1 MSVEL
6 CLFPQSTDSQGI
18 FVPPTEQLSD
28 GISFN
33 TLNSSASWNT
43 PFISPSV
50 GASVNNLFPGT
61 PNVWYRAS
69 GTTVGGTALP
79 APTQVNNNAVF
90 NNPGN
95 APGTGSAIYQNL
107 NLVPGENYT
116 VTININQFGG
126 STLYPTRVYHHNGV
140 AGGLQA
146 QNSFST
152 STYGGS
158 GTLSLNIT
166 GTTTGNNIIYILAG
180 NHGAASIAVDT
191 IISDV
196 SVMDEGSLQETNT
209 QYLGQTIV
217 DLYEHEEIPL
227 TLSVDNFKNA
237 AEKTQSYSKDFNLPA
252 TKRNNRIFGHIFEIT
267 RSVAGPPDFN
277 PLVFTRAVLKQD
289 GFILFDGALRLIDIQ
304 ERDGEISYN
313 VNLYAQTIALA
324 TILQNRTFANIDFS
338 ELEHSYNKE
347 NIKKSFA
354 NSIGLELLNSLSTDS
369 YAYQAGLGVDNTN
382 VLKYPFC
389 DWTGNWAIGD
399 GASTGAAGNSG
410 FPEFEQLE
418 DIYRPWIKIKY
429 LIDRIFS
436 EAGYTYDCD
445 LFDSADFNRLF
456 MDFNW
461 GGQTV
466 PALIE
471 DTSYTGNRL
480 NGASLSIGS
489 TYVPIQIYPAG
500 YSSGGVTGD
509 AASFVPPTYDSDPAS
524 ADAWNIVETVDST
537 RYIIE
542 IEFYMHISGG
552 GGSTKVKFCFKQFDA
567 SGNNIGTYGL
577 FNTPPLSA
585 GTYNVTVRCD
595 ATLMAGDRL
604 RVQTRRFAGSGTV
617 TYSNATQTCVVSSG
631 TITSS
636 HLLNLRG
643 DLNQWDFVKSI
654 LTMFNLVTLQDEKNP
669 ANIIIKTYNDAFMTS
684 TQGNTLEER
693 GVKFDWTDKV
703 DLKDIKLT
711 PLTDLKA
718 RTVFRYDEDED
729 DYLFNVYKNS
739 TQGYLYG
746 SKVFHETN
754 LSLLEGEDEIVATP
768 FAATLLKPIMSQ
780 FQEFVVPTIYS
791 MGSDGVA
798 QPFDN
803 KPRILYQVT
812 TDSTAYD
819 ISPFSYSFYIPDQN
833 GFSSENSTEYLLF
846 SHLQDMPTIPG
857 TTFDYNFG
865 ECQYLAP
872 QGQTVPDNLFN
883 EYWSRYYYELYN
895 PDTKVM
901 TLKVN
906 LNAGDI
912 ARFKF
917 TDKVLIKNR
926 EYRVN
931 RIDYKPK
938 DLSTVEFILI
948 P

>member
-6 CLFPQSTDSQGI
+6 CLFPQTASNGSMAATDYI
-18 FVPPTEQLSD
+18 SD
-28 GISFN
+28 GLFFT
-33 TLNSSASWNT
+33 TLNASPVYSHGGSNVN
-43 PFISPSV
+43 V
-50 GASVNNLFPGT
+50 GAAVNNQFPTT
-61 PNVWYRAS
+61 PNVWYRAQGS
-69 GTTVGGTALP
+69 CITTSPAEVGSDVVFTA
-79 APTQVNNNAVF
+79 AASNVCS
-90 NNPGN
+90 
-95 APGTGSAIYQNL
+95 SAIYQNL
-107 NLVPGENYT
+107 DGLATGAQYT
-116 VTININQFGG
+116 VTINASAFTSG
-126 STLYPTRVYHHNGV
+126 TLNVYHHNGLS
-140 AGGLQA
+140 GGLQA
-146 QNSFST
+146 QATITAGT
-152 STYGGS
+152 STL
-158 GTLSLNIT
+158 TLDIT
-166 GTTTGNNIIYILAG
+166 GTTTGDNIIYIKAG
-180 NHGAASIAVDT
+180 MSASTNITVTD
-191 IISDV
+191 ISVLDFE
-196 SVMDEGSLQETNT
+196 SNT
-209 QYLGQTIV
+209 EYIGQTIV

-227 TLSVDNFKNA
+227 TLSIDDFKNA

-277 PLVFTRAVLKQD
+277 PLIFTRAVLKQD

-338 ELEHSYNKE
+338 ELEHAYNKE
-347 NIKKSFA
+347 TIKNSFS
-354 NSIGLELLNSLSTDS
+354 NSTGLPLLNPLSTDS
-369 YAYQAGLGVDNTN
+369 YAYQNSLGFNNTN
-382 VLKYPFC
+382 ALKYPFC

-410 FPEFEQLE
+410 FPEFDQLE

-480 NGASLSIGS
+480 NGSNISFGN

-509 AASFVPPTYDSDPAS
+509 SASFVPPTYDSDPAS

-537 RYIIE
+537 RYIITV
-542 IEFYMHISGG
+542 YVKVHLTGG
-552 GGSTKVKFCFKQFDA
+552 RGTRTAFCFKQFDA
-567 SGNNIGTYGL
+567 SGTLKGTYGH
-577 FNTPPLSA
+577 F
-585 GTYNVTVRCD
+585 VTVPYTVSSGTGVFTAKIECD
-595 ATLMAGDRL
+595 AILMAGDRL
-604 RVQTRRFAGSGTV
+604 RVQIRRYSGSGTLS
-617 TYSNATQTCVVSSG
+617 YGQATQTCVVSAG
-631 TITSS
+631 TITSA

-643 DLNQWDFVKSI
+643 DLNQWDFLKGI
-654 LTMFNLVTLQDEKNP
+654 LTMFNLVTLQDEKNA

-754 LSLLEGEDEIVATP
+754 LSLLEGKDEIVATP

-780 FQEFVVPTIYS
+780 FQDFVVPTIYS

-812 TDSTAYD
+812 TNSTAYD
-819 ISPFSYSFYIPDQN
+819 INTIFGYTFYIPSQN

-872 QGQTVPDNLFN
+872 QGVTVNDNLFN

>member
-6 CLFPQSTDSQGI
+6 CLFPQTASNGSMAAIDYI
-18 FVPPTEQLSD
+18 SD
-28 GISFN
+28 GLFFT
-33 TLNSSASWNT
+33 TLNASPVYSHGGTNV
-43 PFISPSV
+43 SV
-50 GASVNNLFPGT
+50 GAAVANQFPT
-61 PNVWYRAS
+61 IPNTWYRADGS
-69 GTTVGGTALP
+69 CITTS
-79 APTQVNNNAVF
+79 PTQVGSDVVF
-90 NNPGN
+90 T
-95 APGTGSAIYQNL
+95 APGSVCTSAIYQNL
-107 NLVPGENYT
+107 DGLATGAQYT
-116 VTININQFGG
+116 VTINTNAFTAGG
-126 STLYPTRVYHHNGV
+126 VTVFHHNGV

-146 QNSFST
+146 QAFITTGT
-152 STYGGS
+152 STL
-158 GTLSLNIT
+158 TLDIT
-166 GTTTGNNIIYILAG
+166 GTTTGDNIIFVRASLNGANVEVTDISVLNFSSNTEYI
-180 NHGAASIAVDT
+180 
-191 IISDV
+191 
-196 SVMDEGSLQETNT
+196 
-209 QYLGQTIV
+209 GQTIV

-252 TKRNNRIFGHIFEIT
+252 TKRNNRIFGQIFEIT
-267 RSVAGPPDFN
+267 RTVTGPPDFN

-304 ERDGEISYN
+304 ERNGERSYN

-324 TILQNRTFANIDFS
+324 TILKNRTFANIDFS
-338 ELEHSYNKE
+338 ELEHAYNKQ
-347 NIKKSFA
+347 NIKNSFSNTA
-354 NSIGLELLNSLSTDS
+354 ALTLINSLSTSS
-369 YAYQAGLGVDNTN
+369 YAYQASLGVDKTN
-382 VLKYPFC
+382 VLKYPFV

-399 GASTGAAGNSG
+399 GAATGAAGNSG
-410 FPEFEQLE
+410 FPEFDQLE

-445 LFDSADFNRLF
+445 LFDSSDFKRLF

-480 NGASLSIGS
+480 NGADISIPG
-489 TYVPIQIYPAG
+489 TYVPLQIYPAG

-509 AASFVPPTYDSDPAS
+509 AASSVPPTYDSDPAS

-537 RYIIE
+537 RYIITVWVTVTLT
-542 IEFYMHISGG
+542 
-552 GGSTKVKFCFKQFDA
+552 GGSGTRVAFCFKQFDSA
-567 SGNNIGTYGL
+567 GVIKGTYGHYV
-577 FNTPPLSA
+577 TPSYTTSGPTGVFTA
-585 GTYNVTVRCD
+585 KIECD
-595 ATLMAGDRL
+595 AILMAGDRL
-604 RVQTRRFAGSGTV
+604 RVQMRRYSGSGTL
-617 TYSNATQTCVVSSG
+617 TYGAATQKCIVSSG
-631 TITSS
+631 VITSA

-643 DLNQWDFVKSI
+643 DLNQWDFFKGI
-654 LTMFNLVTLQDEKNP
+654 LTMFNLVTLQDEKNS

-684 TQGNTLEER
+684 TQGDTLEDR
-693 GVKFDWTDKV
+693 GIKFDWTDKV

-711 PLTDLKA
+711 PLTNLKA
-718 RTVFRYDEDED
+718 RTVFRYAEDED

-739 TQGYLYG
+739 AQGYLYG
-746 SKVFHETN
+746 SKVFNENN
-754 LSLLEGEDEIVATP
+754 LSLLEGSEEIVASP
-768 FAATLLKPIMSQ
+768 FAATINKPIMSQ
-780 FQEFVVPTIYS
+780 FEHFTVPTIYS

-798 QPFDN
+798 QPYDN

-812 TDSTAYD
+812 TGYPGYD
-819 ISPFSYSFYIPDQN
+819 LTTFGYTFYIPEQN
-833 GFSSENSTEYLLF
+833 GYGSENSNHYLLF
-846 SHLQDMPTIPG
+846 SHLQDMPTLPG

-865 ECQYLAP
+865 ECQYLTP
-872 QGQTVPDNLFN
+872 QGVTVNDNLFN

-931 RIDYKPK
+931 RIDYKPH

>member
-6 CLFPQSTDSQGI
+6 CLFPQGVESTGG
-18 FVPPTEQLSD
+18 FVPATEQLSD
-28 GISFN
+28 GVSFN
-33 TLNSSASWNT
+33 TLNSSLIWTSNNNAIT
-43 PFISPSV
+43 V
-50 GASVNNLFPGT
+50 GAIVNNQFPST
-61 PNVWYRAS
+61 PNEWYRAKQKSPNS
-69 GTTVGGTALP
+69 GTLDAPIQVGGNVEFAFVTA
-79 APTQVNNNAVF
+79 APSTE
-90 NNPGN
+90 
-95 APGTGSAIYQNL
+95 SAIYQNL
-107 NLVPGENYT
+107 TNLVPGENYT
-116 VTININQFGG
+116 VIVTVTQSGGTTIVQ
-126 STLYPTRVYHHNGV
+126 HHNGV

-146 QNSFST
+146 TTT
-152 STYGGS
+152 SGAT
-158 GTLSLNIT
+158 GTIT
-166 GTTTGNNIIYILAG
+166 LAIIGTTTGNNIIYIEAEPNG
-180 NHGAASIAVDT
+180 VQKT
-191 IISDV
+191 IISNV
-196 SVMDEGSLQETNT
+196 SVMSQSSGTQTDNT
-209 QYLGQTIV
+209 VYEGQTIV

-338 ELEHSYNKE
+338 ELEHAYNKE

-354 NSIGLELLNSLSTDS
+354 NSIGLPLLNSLSTDS
-369 YAYQAGLGVDNTN
+369 YAYQTALGVDNTN

-399 GASTGAAGNSG
+399 GASTGAAGTSG

-524 ADAWNIVETVDST
+524 ADAWNIVETVDGT

-542 IEFYMHISGG
+542 IEFYIHISGG
-552 GGSTKVKFCFKQFDA
+552 GGSTKMKFCFKQFDS

-585 GTYNVTVRCD
+585 GTYQVTVRCD

-631 TITSS
+631 TITSA

-643 DLNQWDFVKSI
+643 DLNQWDFVKGI
-654 LTMFNLVTLQDEKNP
+654 LTMFNLVTLQDEKNA

-746 SKVFHETN
+746 SKVFNETN
-754 LSLLEGEDEIVATP
+754 LSLLEGSEEIVASP
-768 FAATLLKPIMSQ
+768 FAATLNKPIMSQ
-780 FQEFVVPTIYS
+780 FEHFTVPTIYS

-812 TDSTAYD
+812 TNSTAYD
-819 ISPFSYSFYIPDQN
+819 LSPFSYSFYIPDQN

-846 SHLQDMPTIPG
+846 SHLQDMPTVTG

-865 ECQYLAP
+865 ECQYIAP
-872 QGQTVPDNLFN
+872 QGVTVPDNLFN